1 MRRLHRCLSR
11 RVHSILLVTLL
22 VYGCSGDSDSTL
34 DRTVVPSGSS
44 LSNEAWRI
52 VKMATA
58 HDVFTIEIEV
68 DDLAR
73 ARSVAE
79 ELLIPLKGNYSE
91 ILIYVYAEGEGE
103 GGHIPAK
110 RIQWT
115 AADGLI
121 ETDY

>member
-1 MRRLHRCLSR
+1 MRCLCRRL
-11 RVHSILLVTLL
+11 HSILLVTLV
-22 VYGCSGDSDSTL
+22 VYGCSSESDTTL
-34 DRTVVPSGSS
+34 DRTVVPSGPS
-44 LSNEAWRI
+44 LSNDAWRI

-68 DDLAR
+68 DDLGK

-79 ELLIPLKGNYSE
+79 ELLIPLKVNYSE

-115 AADGLI
+115 TAEGLI
-121 ETDY
+121 ETEY

>member
-1 MRRLHRCLSR
+1 MRRLRRCLFDR
-11 RVHSILLVTLL
+11 LHFLFLVTLI
-22 VYGCSGDSDSTL
+22 VYGCSSESDSTL
-34 DRTVVPSGSS
+34 DRAVVPSGPS
-44 LSNEAWRI
+44 LSNDAWRI

-68 DDLAR
+68 DELEK

-79 ELLIPLKGNYSE
+79 ELLVPLKGNYSE

-115 AADGLI
+115 VADGII

>member
-1 MRRLHRCLSR
+1 MRRLRRCLCDR
-11 RVHSILLVTLL
+11 LHCLFLVTLI
-22 VYGCSGDSDSTL
+22 VYGCSSESDSTL
-34 DRTVVPSGSS
+34 DRAVVPSGPS
-44 LSNEAWRI
+44 LSNDAWRI

-68 DDLAR
+68 DELEKT
-73 ARSVAE
+73 RSVAE
-79 ELLIPLKGNYSE
+79 ELLVPLKGNYSE

-103 GGHIPAK
+103 GGNIPAK

-115 AADGLI
+115 VADGII